1 MFNPMNTSRAQA
13 LEFRDHVRDREP
25 FRLQLLARLLRDSG
39 GPIEELDASFRSLVP
54 LWGWF
59 VDFVRAG
66 CPGVDPALVPSW
78 WVDPQDGMEVPWDR
92 ALAEMNRP
100 GAYVGEAVD
109 HYVRLVWD
117 RFDPPAV
124 WDIYVSSSSDR
135 ERRHY
140 HHQLGM
146 VRSTGWRPWHYGMSH
161 AQLIM
166 DPNFTSYGE
175 PVSLLRTILR
185 EEGWSEPP
193 AQERRPSVLV
203 PFLDADLGPV
213 PESVA
218 VSPVWVWPQMGPAEL
233 PGPPP
238 ANAEPVIVWRG
249 SFEAL
254 DEPSVL
260 GVLDGVTVADALREA
275 GFVGPGGAD
284 LQLAHLLGDGG
295 SGGESEIDL
304 THRTEAAL
312 AHVLVVGGEVRSLA
326 VEPFRADRKE
336 WAAITKVLRALAKSQ
351 KARLVKE
358 SHMQ

>member
-39 GPIEELDASFRSLVP
+39 GPIEELDASFTSLVP

-59 VDFVRAG
+59 VDFVLAG
-66 CPGVDPALVPSW
+66 SPGVDPALVPSW
-78 WVDPQDGMEVPWDR
+78 WVDPQDGMESPRDR
-92 ALAEMNRP
+92 ALAEASRP

-135 ERRHY
+135 SYRHY
-140 HHQLGM
+140 HHHLGVM
-146 VRSTGWRPWHYGMSH
+146 RPTGWQPCHAGVGKVKMILTDGFNSRRPTHQL
-161 AQLIM
+161 AQLM
-166 DPNFTSYGE
+166 YQ
-175 PVSLLRTILR
+175 
-185 EEGWSEPP
+185 EGWSEPP